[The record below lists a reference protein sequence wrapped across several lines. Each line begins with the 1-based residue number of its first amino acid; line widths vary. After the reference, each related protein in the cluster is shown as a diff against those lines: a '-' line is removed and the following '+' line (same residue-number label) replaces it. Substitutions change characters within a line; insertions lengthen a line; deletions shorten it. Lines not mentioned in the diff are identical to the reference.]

1 MKGLMVMVF
10 LLLTLQLWGQ
20 ERQTVMLAEGDSVTL
35 NANSEHAI
43 SYQWFRDGE
52 PISGVETS
60 SLVVWEAGSYTVI
73 GLGRFC
79 DSDMSDAVEVILTD
93 QSGPKQVDMMI
104 RNHADRQAVLIGQ
117 TISYQVT
124 TTNKSTETATQV
136 TVKISLPEGVKYEQ
150 ITGAYLGEATYN
162 PTLHELIWVIERM
175 EPEQS
180 ESFTFTVVAEEEG
193 QADQLAVVSSLEE
206 DLNRTDNQAL
216 ARVEIVALR
225 IPNAFSPNGDG
236 INDTFEI
243 IGLEF
248 LQNADV
254 GIYNASGN
262 EVYRNKNYQN
272 DWDAAGLPSAVYF
285 YILEI
290 TYQNGT
296 TQVLRGPVTVF
307 K

>member
-1 MKGLMVMVF
+1 MRGLMVMVF

-35 NANSEHAI
+35 NANSENALA
-43 SYQWFRDGE
+43 YQWFRDGV

-60 SLVVWEAGSYTVI
+60 SLVVREAGSYTVI
-73 GLGRFC
+73 GLGKFC

-93 QSGPKQVDMMI
+93 ESGPKQVDMMI

-124 TTNKSTETATQV
+124 TTNKSSETATQV
-136 TVKISLPEGVKYEQ
+136 TVKISLPLGVTYEM
-150 ITGAYLGEATYN
+150 ITGSYLGQATYN
-162 PTLHELIWVIERM
+162 SSLHEITWIIERM
-175 EPEQS
+175 IPEQS
-180 ESFTFTVVAEEEG
+180 ESITFSVVAEQEG

-206 DLNRTDNQAL
+206 DLYQYDNQAL
-216 ARVEIVALR
+216 ARVEVVALR

-248 LQNADV
+248 LQRVDV
-254 GIYNASGN
+254 GIYNPSGN

-272 DWDAAGLPSAVYF
+272 DWAAEGLPSAVYF

-290 TYQNGT
+290 TYLNGT